1 MQDGGMFNL
10 AAVHAD
16 ITTLHVDAIV
26 NAANQAMRGGGGV
39 DGAIHRA
46 GGSEILQECIRKFP
60 DGLATGDAGWTTAGH
75 LPARWVIHTVGPNW
89 HRGQRDHG
97 LLASCFS
104 RSLHVAHEVGAASVA
119 FPAISAGVFGWEPA
133 TVADVAVR
141 TVRQT
146 GAEVPGVSLV
156 RFVLFDA
163 AMLGVFRQA
172 LDR

>member
-1 MQDGGMFNL
+1 MHL
-10 AAVHAD
+10 EAVQGD
-16 ITTLHVDAIV
+16 ITAQPVDAVV
-26 NAANQAMRGGGGV
+26 NAANSTLLGGGGV

-46 GGSEILQECIRKFP
+46 AGPELLEECRRVRAARWH
-60 DGLATGDAGWTTAGH
+60 DGLPVGEAVATGAGEM
-75 LPARWVIHTVGPNW
+75 PSRWVIHTVGPNW